1 MSTEQQIN
9 ELRDALRAAV
19 AEIDNH
25 NREYKHVTPQ
35 HVIEDWIRLGSET
48 TLPAP
53 VVIDDRFECL
63 RAAMLELFREA
74 GRLEPPAGI
83 QSCYGSQT
91 MEPDTDPT
99 PDEIRAEPLMQ
110 VFKHMHLRAELRVVS
125 QPYCELARKLLKL
138 PRNPE
143 RSVALR
149 KLRESK
155 DCAVTALLWV
165 VPEPGAA

>member
-1 MSTEQQIN
+1 MSDENMKNEID
-9 ELRDALRAAV
+9 ELRGALCASV
-19 AEIDNH
+19 EEIVIH
-25 NREYKHVTPQ
+25 NDEYKYTTSEDK
-35 HVIEDWIRLGSET
+35 IEAWRKLYGAR
-48 TLPAP
+48 P
-53 VVIDDRFECL
+53 
-63 RAAMLELFREA
+63 
-74 GRLEPPAGI
+74 
-83 QSCYGSQT
+83 CYESRT

-99 PDEIRAEPLMQ
+99 PDEIHAEPLMQ

-125 QPYCELARKLLKL
+125 QPYCELARQLLKL

-165 VPEPGAA
+165 SPNHDTIKSA